1 MVQQIKTVK
10 LRCYPNDNQLNQL
23 PQMFGNVRFVYN
35 YMLNLQNYSYKHFN
49 NHLSRFDM
57 NKLITRL
64 KKKSRYQWLKFSE
77 STSLQE
83 ACHHLDIAYQRFF
96 TKQGGYPR
104 FKRRSYNQS
113 YTSLTVNHNIKQLSH
128 GFVQLPKLGQIQI
141 NPYKVKVPLYR

>member
-10 LRCYPNDNQLNQL
+10 LRCYPNDDQLNHL

-64 KKKSRYQWLKFSE
+64 KKKSRYQ
-77 STSLQE
+77 
-83 ACHHLDIAYQRFF
+83 
-96 TKQGGYPR
+96 
-104 FKRRSYNQS
+104 
-113 YTSLTVNHNIKQLSH
+113 
-128 GFVQLPKLGQIQI
+128 
-141 NPYKVKVPLYR
+141 